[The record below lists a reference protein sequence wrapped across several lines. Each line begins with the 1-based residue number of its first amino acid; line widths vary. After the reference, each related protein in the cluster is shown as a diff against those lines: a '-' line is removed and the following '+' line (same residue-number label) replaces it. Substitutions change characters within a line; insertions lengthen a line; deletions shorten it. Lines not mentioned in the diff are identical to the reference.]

1 MRFTLN
7 HRDLSL
13 ALGFQANFERGSPRV
28 LNRQDHSD
36 FHRVRLQDLIRARS
50 DSAVPRVNLA
60 VRPVKLASLGAFD
73 FSTPNQ
79 PSRFRAR
86 RLASLGAFDFSS
98 PNQPSRF
105 QARTLA
111 SLGAFDFSTR
121 NQPSRFR
128 ARRLASLGAFDFSG
142 EKQAESA
149 RSFRKDSVS
158 VEVGIRRSARSGRS
172 ASVSFGR
179 FSRSIR
185 NGARDDRG
193 VSFTLSIEK
202 IIPSGST
209 AIESPI
215 RVGLCLR
222 SRRADRHGYVGPHRE
237 RDSARLGV
245 FSWSSQKRMN
255 RFLTKKARRSS

>member
-7 HRDLSL
+7 HRGSSR
-13 ALGFQANFERGSPRV
+13 ALEFQADFERGSPRV

-36 FHRVRLQDLIRARS
+36 FHRVRLQDLIRARFNP
-50 DSAVPRVNLA
+50 AATCVFLA
-60 VRPVKLASLGAFD
+60 ERARRFFSLDAFDFSTRNQAPLLRSRRLASLGAFD
-73 FSTPNQ
+73 SSSPNQ
-79 PSRFRAR
+79 ASRFKAR

-98 PNQPSRF
+98 PNQ
-105 QARTLA
+105 A
-111 SLGAFDFSTR
+111 
-121 NQPSRFR
+121 SRFR
-128 ARRLASLGAFDFSG
+128 ARRLASLGAFDFYR

-149 RSFRKDSVS
+149 RSLRKETVS
-158 VEVGIRRSARSGRS
+158 VEVGIRRSGRSGRS
-172 ASVSFGR
+172 ASVSLAR
-179 FSRSIR
+179 FSRPIR
-185 NGARDDRG
+185 NGAKDDRG
-193 VSFTLSIEK
+193 VSITLSIEK

-215 RVGLCLR
+215 RVGSCLR